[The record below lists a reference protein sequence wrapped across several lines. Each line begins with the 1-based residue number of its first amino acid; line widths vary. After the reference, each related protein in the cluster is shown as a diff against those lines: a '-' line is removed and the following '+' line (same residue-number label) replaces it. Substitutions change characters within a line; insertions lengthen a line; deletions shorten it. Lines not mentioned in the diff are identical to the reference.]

1 MTQSSDSRKLKKH
14 VRNIF
19 SLRLGISEKLK
30 MSQKVEQHLNK
41 VIYKHKK
48 KSKSNFAHAFLF
60 LSYQQCQRTF
70 QENKLRKKNVI

>member
-1 MTQSSDSRKLKKH
+1 
-14 VRNIF
+14 
-19 SLRLGISEKLK
+19 